1 MLGMVKESTTTNKT
15 ILAFDFGTSKIG
27 VAVGQTITGTAN
39 PLAMLKA
46 RHGVPQWSEVSQ
58 LINNWKPNVL
68 IVGVPYNMDGSEQAM
83 THAAREF
90 VRQLQA
96 KFSLPVEEVDERLT
110 TVEAK
115 QILFELGGYKALQKV
130 SIDSFA
136 AKLIL
141 ESWIQK
147 RLKQ

>member
-1 MLGMVKESTTTNKT
+1 MVKEATTANKT

-27 VAVGQTITGTAN
+27 VAVGQTITRTAT
-39 PLAMLKA
+39 PLAMLRA

-68 IVGVPYNMDGSEQAM
+68 IVGIPYNMDGTEQAI

-90 VRQLQA
+90 VQQLHA
-96 KFSLPVEEVDERLT
+96 KFSVPVEEVDERLT

-115 QILFELGGYKALQKV
+115 QILFELGGYKALQEI

-147 RLKQ
+147 RLRQ